1 MSILLLGGTG
11 RIGNLVLTGLLARE
25 KTVKCIVRS
34 KDRLKPGQADHH
46 CITIVEADFASF
58 SVDEMKNHLSGVSAV
73 ISCLGHNMTFS
84 TIVFEELFVF
94 KSARNV
100 IDAINALQPSSPIK
114 FVHLSTV
121 GIMHPDGRDTQT
133 RGWLER
139 ILLGSIYYLIQ
150 PLRDNQETV
159 DYLHAMPPSNYVEW
173 VALRPGDFA
182 DGPAGEYVLRSSSS
196 IFDKDN
202 VTNMPN
208 TAAALVELS
217 SNPELWST
225 WKNKMPIIVNKVAT
239 K

>member
-1 MSILLLGGTG
+1 MRKIVACG
-11 RIGNLVLTGLLARE
+11 RGRVTQLPPIRKEVIALTG
-25 KTVKCIVRS
+25 KKH
-34 KDRLKPGQADHH
+34 P
-46 CITIVEADFASF
+46 
-58 SVDEMKNHLSGVSAV
+58 SVLY
-73 ISCLGHNMTFS
+73 LGTA
-84 TIVFEELFVF
+84 TY
-94 KSARNV
+94 
-100 IDAINALQPSSPIK
+100 
-114 FVHLSTV
+114 
-121 GIMHPDGRDTQT
+121 DTQT